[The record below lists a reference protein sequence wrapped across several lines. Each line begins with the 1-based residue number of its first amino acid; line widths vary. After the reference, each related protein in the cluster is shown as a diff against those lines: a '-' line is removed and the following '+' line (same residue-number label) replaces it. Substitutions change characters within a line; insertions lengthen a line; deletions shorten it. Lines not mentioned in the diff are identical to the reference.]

1 MIPKDTITHIH
12 LKKVDNH
19 IEIFM
24 VNSQVKEEERVSF
37 TPDEIKPQEELSPA
51 LIHLRSDY
59 NEFLAEAGLI
69 ESHLT
74 QNLGDISIIVL
85 TESIYSLTEQCQEVF
100 LRLRKAEIGTK
111 EHV

>member
-12 LKKVDNH
+12 LKKVDTH
-19 IEIFM
+19 IDVFM

-37 TPDEIKPQEELSPA
+37 TPDEVRTEEELSPA
-51 LIHLRSDY
+51 LIRIRTDY
-59 NEFLAEAGLI
+59 TEFLAEAGLI

-74 QNLGDISIIVL
+74 QELGDISIIVL

-100 LRLRKAEIGTK
+100 LRLRKAEIGAK